1 MDDDAYKALTPD
13 LYRTNLFRILGL
25 PVTAA
30 ARDVQRREARR
41 DLHAKLGLPGL
52 EIAGGRLAL
61 HPPPGRDEIRGAL
74 ARLHAPLDRF
84 HAEFFWFWPLEEG
97 PDPALRAVE
106 EGRLADAAT
115 IWDRESGP
123 PHRRAAAF
131 HNLAVF
137 LHLSALDREHAL
149 AGGAADAKPRAD
161 ELASLWQRAL
171 RHWADIHADAS
182 FWQLVSRRAAALN
195 DAKVS
200 PRTVAGIRAS
210 LPTGLLH
217 IHARLAFAAAERSQG
232 ADVTRHVQLLGS
244 TRFDAAARQEALR
257 LALAMWEG
265 QIGEAI
271 DRARTT
277 WRAAPHRANE
287 NVRSMHQDCG
297 RLVSIVD
304 SVVDKIADPLRSI
317 DGGVLADVRNG
328 LRDRIAEAMLE
339 GQATFTA
346 KVDDWGE
353 SARLLE
359 LARGMAAGD
368 ALRVLL
374 DENLSAIRE
383 IAKGGSEWCAP
394 GYWNLPDATLVK
406 LEEARGLTRA
416 SDFEGAMTILG
427 ALPSSLGRPLRRAA
441 SYCLT
446 AWSAQI
452 FNEANREFRQEP
464 PIRRRLI
471 DRFAADRSPLH
482 RFPDDELP
490 DFMKP
495 PCPSCGSQTYRRWS
509 RFTIRDIAVWLCGDC
524 ADTLDGENEG
534 KRNIFRRELARALER
549 LLLADELY
557 PDDPRAKLNLGIL
570 EQHASEVQCA
580 LPGTASLKARYHHS
594 QRFIPVALDA
604 GPEDSVCHHCSEA
617 PPSPDCAIQLPMCGD
632 VENERRL
639 FGDSVVV
646 RTAMIVV
653 PRCRNCRDA
662 HRDLVRQRAHWRERR
677 DEISGAAATQLGHK
691 ARLAAGVAG
700 ASTWAGTAVGLH
712 ALVTGAGLAV
722 PIAVGLLAGMGAV
735 AVTIVGLKRRSAARA
750 QAALREFVA
759 GTAEPALPPG
769 IKPEEAYLDFRMVE
783 ELRSKGWSFGHAYAP
798 EQAASREVTGLVSTN
813 D

>member
-41 DLHAKLGLPGL
+41 DLQAKLGLPAS
-52 EIAGGRLAL
+52 EIAGGLLAL
-61 HPPPGRDEIRGAL
+61 SPPPGRDEVRGAL

-84 HAEFFWFWPLEEG
+84 QAEFFWFWPLEEG
-97 PDPALRAVE
+97 PDPALRAVA
-106 EGRLADAAT
+106 EGRLADAAA

-123 PHRRAAAF
+123 TSRRAAAR

-149 AGGAADAKPRAD
+149 TGGTANEKLRAD
-161 ELASLWQRAL
+161 ELASMWQRAL
-171 RHWADIHADAS
+171 RHWAEIHADAS
-182 FWQLVSRRAAALN
+182 FWQVVSLRAAVLN

-200 PRTVAGIRAS
+200 PRLVARIRES

-217 IHARLAFAAAERSQG
+217 IHARLAFAAAERSDG
-232 ADVTRHVQLLGS
+232 ADVTRHLQLLKS
-244 TRFDAAARQEALR
+244 TRFDAAAGQEALR
-257 LALAMWEG
+257 LALALWEG
-265 QIGEAI
+265 QVGDAI

-304 SVVDKIADPLRSI
+304 AIVDTIADPLRSI

-328 LRDRIAEAMLE
+328 LRDRIAEAMFE
-339 GQATFTA
+339 GQTAFTA

-353 SARLLE
+353 SAQLLE
-359 LARGMAAGD
+359 LARSMAAGD

-374 DENLSAIRE
+374 DENLNAVRE
-383 IAKGGSEWCAP
+383 NAKAGSEWCAP
-394 GYWNLPDATLVK
+394 GYWDLPDATVAA
-406 LEEARGLTRA
+406 LEEARSLTRA
-416 SDFEGAMTILG
+416 SDFDGAMMILS
-427 ALPSSLGRPLRRAA
+427 ALPSALGRPLRRAA

-446 AWSAQI
+446 AWSAQV

-524 ADTLDGENEG
+524 ADTLDGESEG
-534 KRNIFRRELARALER
+534 KRNVFRRELASALER
-549 LLLADELY
+549 QLLADELY

-580 LPGTASLKARYHHS
+580 LPGTASLKARYHRK
-594 QRFIPVALDA
+594 QRYIPVALA
-604 GPEDSVCHHCSEA
+604 ANPEDSVCHHCGEA
-617 PPSPDCAIQLPMCGD
+617 PPSPECAIQLPMCGD

-639 FGDSVVV
+639 FGDSMIV
-646 RTAMIVV
+646 RTAMVVV

-662 HRDLVRQRAHWRERR
+662 HRDLARRRAHWRERR
-677 DEISGAAATQLGHK
+677 EEISGAAATGLGHK
-691 ARLAAGVAG
+691 AKLAAGVAG
-700 ASTWAGTAVGLH
+700 TLTWAGTVYGLQTV
-712 ALVTGAGLAV
+712 VTGAGLAV
-722 PIAVGLLAGMGAV
+722 PIAVGLLAGAGAT
-735 AVTIVGLKRRSAARA
+735 AATIIGLKRRSAAVA
-750 QAALREFVA
+750 QAALRAFVT
-759 GTAEPALPPG
+759 GTAEPALPPP
-769 IKPEEAYLDFRMVE
+769 IKPEEAYLDFRTVL
-783 ELRSKGWSFGHAYAP
+783 ELRRKGWSFGHAYAP
-798 EQAASREVTGLVSTN
+798 EQAASREATGLVSAV
-813 D
+813 

>member
-41 DLHAKLGLPGL
+41 DLEAKLGLPAL
-52 EIAGGRLAL
+52 EIAGGPVAL
-61 HPPPGRDEIRGAL
+61 RPPPGRNEIRGAL

-149 AGGAADAKPRAD
+149 AAGAADAKPRAD

-171 RHWADIHADAS
+171 RQWADVHADAS
-182 FWQLVSRRAAALN
+182 FWQVVSRRAAALN

-200 PRTVAGIRAS
+200 PRLVTRIRES

-217 IHARLAFAAAERSQG
+217 IHARLAFAAAERSDG
-232 ADVTRHVQLLGS
+232 ADVTRNLQLLKS
-244 TRFDAAARQEALR
+244 TRFDADARQEALR
-257 LALAMWEG
+257 LALALWEG
-265 QIGEAI
+265 QIGDAI

-287 NVRSMHQDCG
+287 NVRSLHKDCG

-304 SVVDKIADPLRSI
+304 AVVDNIASPLRSI

-328 LRDRIAEAMLE
+328 LHDRIAEAMFE
-339 GQATFTA
+339 GQATFSA

-359 LARGMAAGD
+359 LAHSMAAGD
-368 ALRVLL
+368 ALRVRL
-374 DENLSAIRE
+374 DQNLSAVRE
-383 IAKGGSEWCAP
+383 NAKGGSEWCAP
-394 GYWNLPDATLVK
+394 GYWDLPDATVAT
-406 LEEARGLTRA
+406 LEEARALTRA
-416 SDFEGAMTILG
+416 TDFEGAMMILG

-441 SYCLT
+441 SYCFT

-471 DRFAADRSPLH
+471 DRFAADRAPLH

-495 PCPSCGSQTYRRWS
+495 PCPSCGSQTYKRWS
-509 RFTIRDIAVWLCGDC
+509 RFTIRDIAMWLCGDC
-524 ADTLDGENEG
+524 ADTLDEEYEG
-534 KRNIFRRELARALER
+534 KRNVFRRALASAFER
-549 LLLADELY
+549 QLLAEELY

-570 EQHASEVQCA
+570 EQHAGEVQCA
-580 LPGTASLKARYHHS
+580 LPGTATLKARYHRS
-594 QRFIPVALDA
+594 QCFIPVALA
-604 GPEDSVCHHCSEA
+604 AIPEDSVCHHCGEG
-617 PPSPDCAIQLPMCGD
+617 PPSPECAIQLPMCGE
-632 VENERRL
+632 VETERRL
-639 FGDSVVV
+639 FGDSTIV

-662 HRDLVRQRAHWRERR
+662 HRELARQRVQWRERR
-677 DEISGAAATQLGHK
+677 EEISAAAATGLEQK
-691 ARLAAGVAG
+691 ARIAAGVAG
-700 ASTWAGTAVGLH
+700 TLTWAGTAYGLQ
-712 ALVTGAGLAV
+712 AVVTGAGLAM
-722 PIAVGLLAGMGAV
+722 PIAVGLLAGAGA
-735 AVTIVGLKRRSAARA
+735 AAATIVGLKRRSAVRA
-750 QAALREFVA
+750 QAALRAFLA

-769 IKPEEAYLDFRMVE
+769 IQSEEAYLDFPTVRD
-783 ELRSKGWSFGHAYAP
+783 LRRKGWSFGHVYAP
-798 EQAASREVTGLVSTN
+798 EQAASREATGLVSAV
-813 D
+813 